1 MNRLTTHFKMYKGGH
16 KWMFAGLTAITML
29 TTTGVVAHAD
39 NQGQSTTPDV
49 TNATANSN
57 PNSNSN
63 TIPLSTAAQVTNNTS
78 ATNSTTQAVSAN
90 TVSASGTQAKP
101 AAATTMMAK
110 AATTSTTTTNLN
122 ALHFSNN
129 AHSQQ
134 FIESVAPGAI
144 QGWNKYQVLPSITV
158 AQAILESGWGRS
170 SLTTNAHNL
179 FGIKGSY
186 NGHSVSMQTRE
197 VFGGQSVYINDQF
210 RAYDNNS
217 ESVEDHGNFLA
228 SNQRYHNLIGD
239 TNYASVA
246 NKLRQDG
253 YATDPRYANSL
264 INLVQ
269 AYNLTQ
275 LDAVALSGKAVINSD
290 NSGRYTNAST
300 NTSKN
305 QSTNGNTNYYT
316 VQRGD
321 TLSGIAGRFATTV
334 NTLANLNGIHNVNH
348 IYVGQQLLIHQV
360 ATTSQHN
367 QAPVKSNSN
376 QPVKQSTTTTTTYTV
391 QRGDTLSG
399 IAGRFAT
406 TVNTLANLN
415 GIHNV
420 NRIYVGQHLTVR
432 QAAPVHQQTP
442 VTTNSNHQSTNQP
455 TNTKVVN
462 TTYTVQHGDTLSG
475 IAAQYGISWRT
486 LAAKNHLQNPNII
499 FVGQQLTL

>member
-1 MNRLTTHFKMYKGGH
+1 
-16 KWMFAGLTAITML
+16 
-29 TTTGVVAHAD
+29 
-39 NQGQSTTPDV
+39 
-49 TNATANSN
+49 
-57 PNSNSN
+57 
-63 TIPLSTAAQVTNNTS
+63 
-78 ATNSTTQAVSAN
+78 
-90 TVSASGTQAKP
+90 
-101 AAATTMMAK
+101 
-110 AATTSTTTTNLN
+110 
-122 ALHFSNN
+122 
-129 AHSQQ
+129 
-134 FIESVAPGAI
+134 
-144 QGWNKYQVLPSITV
+144 
-158 AQAILESGWGRS
+158 
-170 SLTTNAHNL
+170 
-179 FGIKGSY
+179 
-186 NGHSVSMQTRE
+186 MQTRE